1 MTPAKCASDERE
13 AILRLLRARHSKHYE
28 LYETGKAVAVA
39 EVIRAISRG
48 DRLTVPDSL
57 ADDVDQE
64 RREAELE
71 AQRTMTDAT
80 FELAPTEAIQ

>member
-1 MTPAKCASDERE
+1 MTD
-13 AILRLLRARHSKHYE
+13 ARWHVE
-28 LYETGKAVAVA
+28 PDPNQA
-39 EVIRAISRG
+39 EHDA
-48 DRLTVPDSL
+48 
-57 ADDVDQE
+57 VDQE